1 MLKYNT
7 ARKGVVL
14 FIVLATIL
22 VVTILA
28 AVILGLVSN
37 QFRLT
42 THQVSRI
49 KAYYAG
55 KGVMN
60 YALDM
65 LRQGTWSP
73 DASGSGTNRYACHGN
88 CTALGGTPPYTY
100 TIPTDSDIPYNIL
113 VTIFPRD
120 AAENALLMGNV
131 TQINI
136 RTEYTYTP

>member
-1 MLKYNT
+1 MLKCYT

-14 FIVLATIL
+14 LIVLATIL

-28 AVILGLVSN
+28 GVILGLVSN

-42 THQVSRI
+42 THQVNRI
-49 KAYYAG
+49 KAYYAARG
-55 KGVMN
+55 MMN

-65 LRQGTWSP
+65 LRQGTWSS
-73 DASGSGTNRYACHGN
+73 DDSGDGTRRYACHGN
-88 CTALGGTPPYTY
+88 CTGLGGTPPYTY

-120 AAENALLMGNV
+120 AAENTLLMGNV
-131 TQINI
+131 TQVNI
-136 RTEYTYTP
+136 KTDYTYTP